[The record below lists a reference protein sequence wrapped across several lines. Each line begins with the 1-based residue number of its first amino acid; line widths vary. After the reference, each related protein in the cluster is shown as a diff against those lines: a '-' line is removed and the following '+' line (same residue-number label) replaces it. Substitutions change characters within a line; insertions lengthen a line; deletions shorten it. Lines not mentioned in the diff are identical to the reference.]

1 MPHSMRSTSNHLEYG
16 VYYFFEYFGLY
27 MHSHVWNVRTCFGR
41 PCSRI
46 KVGSRSTGNEI

>member
-1 MPHSMRSTSNHLEYG
+1 MRSTSKHLEYG

-27 MHSHVWNVRTCFGR
+27 THSNVWNVRTCFGR

-46 KVGSRSTGNEI
+46 RLVHVQQAMKFRV